1 MIKYTL
7 VQGEKIRVIQ
17 TLQFVSG
24 LNTLLQALFGTRLPT
39 VIGGSFAYVVPIL
52 YIIDD
57 SSLQRISDPHNV
69 SFSFVFHD
77 TKPRFLSA
85 LNFNVNVL

>member
-39 VIGGSFAYVVPIL
+39 VIAGSFAYVIPIL

-69 SFSFVFHD
+69 NFSFVLHNI
-77 TKPRFLSA
+77 KPMVLSA
-85 LNFNVNVL
+85 LDFK